1 MNSIDLIVMG
11 IKNLL
16 RRKVRSILAVTGVI
30 IGACAITIMVSLGIG
45 LSASFENQI
54 KSYGNLHIID
64 VSSNSGGN
72 ATYSPDTTK
81 NKKQA
86 VLNDKTIDK
95 IAKIEGITA
104 ITPVESAYMKVG
116 IGRNIASVSIKGVKP
131 EVFEKFGYKLAEGRN
146 LSLNDKN
153 AIVFGKNV
161 PTWFYIPNQPSS
173 STETAP
179 INIISGRIKLTSDMN
194 YGERKTAES
203 SEKKIDYP
211 IYDAQGVGL
220 LSNENDDT
228 SYNAYMNIATV
239 KKMNQDTIKAQ
250 NMNSSQKKEY
260 SEAKVYV
267 EDVEQV
273 KDISKQI
280 KEMGLQSSSLT
291 DMLDQMKKTSA
302 MIQAVLGGIGAV
314 SMLVAALGITN
325 TMIMSI
331 YERTKEIGVMK
342 VIGANI
348 KDIKKLFLFEAA
360 AIGFIGG
367 TVGVSMSYIF
377 STILNTFLGSMFGAS
392 MGMAEGSSNMISIIP
407 MWLAL
412 ATLMFTTFVGV
423 AAGYFPAKRAMQLSA
438 LESLRND

>member
-1 MNSIDLIVMG
+1 MNSIDLIIMG
-11 IKNLL
+11 SKNLL
-16 RRKVRSILAVTGVI
+16 RRKVRSILAITGVI

-45 LSASFENQI
+45 LSSSFENQI

-64 VSSNSGGN
+64 VSSSSGGN
-72 ATYSPDTTK
+72 AVVSSGGSK

-86 VLNDKTIDK
+86 ILNDATIDK
-95 IAKIEGITA
+95 ITKIEGVTA
-104 ITPVESAYMKVG
+104 ITPVESAYLKIG
-116 IGRNIASVSIKGVKP
+116 IGRNIASVSVKGVKP

-146 LSLNDKN
+146 LLLNDKN

-161 PTWFYIPNQPSS
+161 PTWFSIPNQPTT
-173 STETAP
+173 STENKP
-179 INIISGRIKLTSDMN
+179 LNVISNRIKITADMN
-194 YGERKTAES
+194 YGERKTADNGD
-203 SEKKIDYP
+203 KKIDYQL
-211 IYDAQGVGL
+211 YDAQGVGL
-220 LSNENDDT
+220 LNNENDDT

-239 KKMNQDTIKAQ
+239 KKINQDTLKAQ
-250 NMNSSQKKEY
+250 NMNTGQRKEY
-260 SEAKVYV
+260 SEAKIYV
-267 EDVEQV
+267 EDVEKV
-273 KDISKQI
+273 KEISNEI
-280 KEMGLQSSSLT
+280 KSMGLQSFSLN
-291 DMLDQMKKTSA
+291 DMLDQMKKTSS

-314 SMLVAALGITN
+314 SMFVAALGITN

-367 TVGVSMSYIF
+367 TVGVTMSYIF
-377 STILNTFLGSMFGAS
+377 SKILNTFLGSMFGAS
-392 MGMAEGSSNMISIIP
+392 MGMTEGTGNMISIIP
-407 MWLAL
+407 LWLAL
-412 ATLMFTTFVGV
+412 ATLLFTTFVGV

>member
-1 MNSIDLIVMG
+1 MNSIDLIIMG
-11 IKNLL
+11 SKNLL
-16 RRKVRSILAVTGVI
+16 RRKVRSILAITGVI

-45 LSASFENQI
+45 LSSSFESQI

-64 VSSNSGGN
+64 VSSSSGGN
-72 ATYSPDTTK
+72 AVVSSGGGK

-86 VLNDKTIDK
+86 ILNDATIDK
-95 IAKIEGITA
+95 IAKIEGVTA
-104 ITPVESAYMKVG
+104 ITPVESAYLKIG
-116 IGRNIASVSIKGVKP
+116 IGRNIASVSVKGVKP

-146 LSLNDKN
+146 LLLNDKN

-161 PTWFYIPNQPSS
+161 PTWFSIPNQSVT
-173 STETAP
+173 STENKP
-179 INIISGRIKLTSDMN
+179 IDVISNRIKITADMN
-194 YGERKTAES
+194 YGERKTAENGD
-203 SEKKIDYP
+203 KKIDYQ

-220 LSNENDDT
+220 LNNENDDT

-239 KKMNQDTIKAQ
+239 KKINQDTLKAQ
-250 NMNSSQKKEY
+250 NMNTGQRKEY
-260 SEAKVYV
+260 SEAKIYV
-267 EDVEQV
+267 EDVEKV
-273 KDISKQI
+273 KEISNEI
-280 KEMGLQSSSLT
+280 KSMGLQSFSLN
-291 DMLDQMKKTSA
+291 DMLDQMKKTSS

-314 SMLVAALGITN
+314 SMFVAALGITN

-367 TVGVSMSYIF
+367 TVGVTMSYIF
-377 STILNTFLGSMFGAS
+377 SKILNTFLGSMFGAS
-392 MGMAEGSSNMISIIP
+392 MGMAEGTGNMISIIP
-407 MWLAL
+407 LWLAL
-412 ATLMFTTFVGV
+412 ATLLFTTFVGV

>member
-11 IKNLL
+11 AKNLF

-45 LSASFENQI
+45 LSAGYENQI

-64 VSSNSGGN
+64 VSSSSGGN
-72 ATYSPDTTK
+72 AIMSSTDSNSSK

-86 VLNDKTIDK
+86 ILNDKTIEK
-95 IAKIEGITA
+95 IAKIDGVDA
-104 ITPVESAYMKVG
+104 ITPVESAYMKLG

-131 EVFEKFGYKLAEGRN
+131 DVFEKFGYKLESGRS
-146 LSLNDKN
+146 LALNDKN

-173 STETAP
+173 GENPAV
-179 INIISGRIKLTSDMN
+179 NVISNRIKLTADMN
-194 YGERKTAES
+194 YGERKTADTGD
-203 SEKKIDYP
+203 KKVDYQV
-211 IYDAQGVGL
+211 YDAQGVGL

-228 SYNAYMNIATV
+228 SYNAYMNIDTV
-239 KKMNQDTIKAQ
+239 KKINQDTQKAQ
-250 NMNSSQKKEY
+250 NMSPQRKEY

-267 EDVEQV
+267 EDVEKV
-273 KDISKQI
+273 KEVSTQI
-280 KEMGLQSSSLT
+280 KELGLQSFSLN
-291 DMLDQMKKTSA
+291 DMLDQMKRTSA

-314 SMLVAALGITN
+314 SMFVAALGITN

-360 AIGFIGG
+360 AIGFSGG
-367 TVGVSMSYIF
+367 LVGVTMSFLF
-377 STILNTFLGSMFGAS
+377 SKILNTFLGSMAGAS
-392 MGMAEGSSNMISIIP
+392 MGLSEGGGVISIIP
-407 MWLAL
+407 WWLAVG
-412 ATLMFTTFVGV
+412 TLMFTTFVGV

>member
-1 MNSIDLIVMG
+1 MNSIDLIIMG
-11 IKNLL
+11 SKNLL
-16 RRKVRSILAVTGVI
+16 RRKVRSILAITGVI

-45 LSASFENQI
+45 LSSSFENQI

-64 VSSNSGGN
+64 VSSSSRGN
-72 ATYSPDTTK
+72 AVVSSSGSK

-86 VLNDKTIDK
+86 ILNDATIDK
-95 IAKIEGITA
+95 IDKIEGVTA
-104 ITPVESAYMKVG
+104 ITPVESAYLKIG
-116 IGRNIASVSIKGVKP
+116 IGRNIASVSVKGIKP

-146 LSLNDKN
+146 LLLNDKN

-161 PTWFYIPNQPSS
+161 PTWFSIPNQPTT
-173 STETAP
+173 STENKP
-179 INIISGRIKLTSDMN
+179 LNVISNRIKITADMN
-194 YGERKTAES
+194 YGERKTADNG
-203 SEKKIDYP
+203 EKKIDYQ

-220 LSNENDDT
+220 LNNENDDT

-239 KKMNQDTIKAQ
+239 KKINQDALKAQ
-250 NMNSSQKKEY
+250 NMNTGQRKEY
-260 SEAKVYV
+260 SEAKIYV
-267 EDVEQV
+267 EDVDKV
-273 KDISKQI
+273 KEISNEI
-280 KEMGLQSSSLT
+280 KAMGLQSFSLN
-291 DMLDQMKKTSA
+291 DMLDQMKKTSS

-314 SMLVAALGITN
+314 SMFVAALGITN

-367 TVGVSMSYIF
+367 TVGVTMSYIF
-377 STILNTFLGSMFGAS
+377 SKILNTFLGSMFGAS
-392 MGMAEGSSNMISIIP
+392 MGMAEGTGNMISIIP
-407 MWLAL
+407 LWLAL
-412 ATLMFTTFVGV
+412 ATLLFTTFVGV

>member
-1 MNSIDLIVMG
+1 MNRKCYLVMNNKSK
-11 IKNLL
+11 IYMF
-16 RRKVRSILAVTGVI
+16 
-30 IGACAITIMVSLGIG
+30 IT
-45 LSASFENQI
+45 FY
-54 KSYGNLHIID
+54 KFY
-64 VSSNSGGN
+64 
-72 ATYSPDTTK
+72 AT
-81 NKKQA
+81 
-86 VLNDKTIDK
+86 
-95 IAKIEGITA
+95 
-104 ITPVESAYMKVG
+104 
-116 IGRNIASVSIKGVKP
+116 
-131 EVFEKFGYKLAEGRN
+131 
-146 LSLNDKN
+146 
-153 AIVFGKNV
+153 
-161 PTWFYIPNQPSS
+161 
-173 STETAP
+173 
-179 INIISGRIKLTSDMN
+179 
-194 YGERKTAES
+194 
-203 SEKKIDYP
+203 
-211 IYDAQGVGL
+211 
-220 LSNENDDT
+220 
-228 SYNAYMNIATV
+228 
-239 KKMNQDTIKAQ
+239 
-250 NMNSSQKKEY
+250 
-260 SEAKVYV
+260 AKVYV